1 MYKIVNVQNIF
12 MRLYKPIKLLIFM
25 KKKKKHHD
33 VCIKAMD
40 ELNDASAN
48 INIRRQRLTLLPE
61 GFYAWLLL

>member
-12 MRLYKPIKLLIFM
+12 MRLYKPLKLLIFM

-48 INIRRQRLTLLPE
+48 INITPQRLTLLPE